1 MRIFVVLT
9 LLFSLH
15 SSAQERKFTYYTTA
29 DGLPTNWIYAC
40 KEDSKGFLWIAT
52 ESGLVRFDG
61 KNFVTYND
69 KNGLPDVEVLDL
81 AIDTEDKVWMNL
93 FRFNPSYF
101 DPLPNRV
108 IDSKRN
114 SYLKNDFGGNVKIK
128 VLQDGSISY
137 NGKEGLIFN
146 KNASE
151 FQLINT
157 GGKEISGLWKNEK
170 GYIAS
175 YAYGFLQLAA
185 SNGGIM
191 DSISTFPWLTGFTP
205 IVQTHA
211 DSTWF
216 YNNFSDSLYLF
227 TDIYF
232 GKHTYR
238 KTAVKTPEPLRQ
250 INVGRNYLWLIAKS
264 GSIYRLNKQTLETID
279 KMPLQVKNANRVYED
294 KLGNFWITTVDKG
307 LIKVSSPTTQT
318 FFIPDGFSERNFLSI
333 CRMGNK
339 IFAGNYKGE
348 IVETDG
354 KQFISHQA
362 ASGPSSWI
370 RQLLPTSKGLLSI
383 SEAGAYT
390 NFITPILNQS
400 GKTQASSKN
409 GYLLNDSVLL
419 VANHGVLTRTNLYN
433 NVESRPIIKAKRI
446 TAVTVS
452 KNQIYFGS
460 NDGLYKWIQ
469 QDSARPMSVKNIL
482 FDNRIT
488 WLHTGKD
495 DLVWVGTASEGL
507 LVMYNDSLLAH
518 ISNESYLASNAI
530 RHIHSE
536 KPGTTWVA
544 TNQGIA
550 AIDYTFTN
558 TKFQYSIRNIGIA
571 DGLLSPQVNA
581 LWVENDTVYAATA
594 NGINYFLA
602 GIKPPENKLQVYITG
617 FSVNGSDTSLH
628 NSQSFPHRFKNIVLH
643 FAAPEIN
650 GSTVSYQYNINNAGW
665 QNNNNG
671 LLELPQLKPGHYSID
686 FRAIDANGKA
696 SPMISNFKFIIH
708 PAWWQTWWFMALLVA
723 AVGGLLFYLLQ
734 KSNRNKREKAV
745 EQLAAQQKLTDL
757 ELQAVKAQINPHFVF
772 NCLNSIKS
780 LIHQQQYE
788 DADKYLDNFSYLLR
802 FTIDHSSQKMI
813 PLEDEIKYI
822 DNYLRLEQL
831 RFGKKLSYKI
841 DVAVTDSK
849 KLQIPSMLLQP
860 YVENAIKHGIRNL
873 VGGDGFV
880 SINLIQAANTL
891 TCRIDD
897 NGVGREAASAINA
910 ANPNYHQ
917 SVGLSLTGKREE
929 LFGIHSHTIDKKM
942 EDGKSAG
949 TTVVLEI
956 PLHYI

>member
-1 MRIFVVLT
+1 MRIFFALT

-69 KNGLPDVEVLDL
+69 KNGLPDVELLDL
-81 AIDTEDKVWMNL
+81 TIDKEDKVWMNL

-101 DPLPNRV
+101 DPMLNRV
-108 IDSKRN
+108 FDSKKN
-114 SYLKNDFGGNVKIK
+114 SYLKNDFGGNIKIK
-128 VLQDGSISY
+128 VLQDGSVSY
-137 NGKEGLIFN
+137 AGKEALVFN
-146 KNASE
+146 KNTSE

-157 GGKEISGLWKNEK
+157 GGKEISALWKNGK

-185 SNGGIM
+185 NSGGII
-191 DSISTFPWLTGFTP
+191 DSITTFPWQSGFTP
-205 IVQTHA
+205 LVQTHS

-227 TDIYF
+227 TDINF
-232 GKHTYR
+232 INHTYN
-238 KTAVKTPEPLRQ
+238 KKAVRPPEPLWQ
-250 INVGRNYLWLIAKS
+250 MNVDNQYVWAIAKS

-307 LIKVSSPTTQT
+307 LIKVSSPATQS
-318 FFIPDGFSERNFLSI
+318 FFIPDGFTERNFLSI
-333 CRMGNK
+333 CRIGNK

-383 SEAGAYT
+383 SEAGIYT
-390 NFITPILNQS
+390 NFTNPVLNQF
-400 GKTQASSKN
+400 GKVRASSKN
-409 GYLLNDSVLL
+409 GYLLNDSILL

-433 NVESRPIIKAKRI
+433 NIESKSIIKAKRI
-446 TAVTVS
+446 TTVTVL

-460 NDGLYKWIQ
+460 NDGLYKWVKE
-469 QDSARPMSVKNIL
+469 DSALPMSIKNDL
-482 FDNRIT
+482 FASRIT
-488 WLHTGKD
+488 WLHNSKD
-495 DLVWVGTASEGL
+495 DLVWAGTASEGL
-507 LVMYNDSLLAH
+507 LIIYNDSLLAH
-518 ISNESYLASNAI
+518 ISNEKYLASNAI

-536 KPGTTWVA
+536 RPGTVWVA
-544 TNQGIA
+544 TNKGIS

-558 TKFQYSIRNIGIA
+558 NKFQYNIRNIGIA

-594 NGINYFLA
+594 NGINYFPA
-602 GIKPPENKLQVYITG
+602 NIKPPDNKLQVFITG
-617 FSVNGSDTSLH
+617 FSVNGRDTSLL
-628 NSQSFPHRFKNIVLH
+628 NSQSFPHHFKNILLH

-665 QNNNNG
+665 QNNSNG

-696 SPMISNFKFIIH
+696 SPIVSSFKFIIH
-708 PAWWQTWWFMALLVA
+708 PAWWQTWWFIALTVA
-723 AVGGLLFYLLQ
+723 VIAGLLFYWLQ
-734 KSNRNKREKAV
+734 KNNRNKREKAI
-745 EQLAAQQKLTDL
+745 EQVAAQQKLTDL

-802 FTIDHSSQKMI
+802 STIDHSSQKMI
-813 PLEDEIKYI
+813 RLEDEIKYI

-841 DVAVTDSK
+841 DIAVADTN

-873 VGGDGFV
+873 AGGDGFV
-880 SINLIQAANTL
+880 SINVIQTGNTL

-897 NGVGREAASAINA
+897 NGVGRKAAAQINA

-929 LFGIHSHTIDKKM
+929 LFGIHCHTIDKKDDM
-942 EDGKSAG
+942 GKSMG

-956 PLHYI
+956 PLYYI